1 MNSLLSREVD
11 DANNFWNWGG
21 LYIGYR
27 SVDCLFGRDG
37 HQIGYFAE
45 GDEVYGC
52 AGNYIG
58 EVRSGNRL
66 ITNLSKKAWTRK
78 SVAARSFKTSP
89 GHRDTSSKEMLTGF
103 EDFAAPSERNSLVN
117 A

>member
-11 DANNFWNWGG
+11 DVNNFWNWRGH
-21 LYIGYR
+21 YVGYR

-37 HQIGYFAE
+37 RQIGYFAE

-78 SVAARSFKTSP
+78 SVSAHAFKTSP
-89 GHRDTSSKEMLTGF
+89 GHRDISSKEMLTGF
-103 EDFAAPSERNSLVN
+103 EDFPAPSERNRLIN